1 VLWVALPQIDRASGC
16 KQPRLIREGD
26 AMSFGLYAIGLAI
39 AIGGLVYGTHLVH
52 MPRVLDCHGFKT
64 AGAGR
69 AGGFFYWR
77 EGSPEVLA
85 AVFV

>member
-1 VLWVALPQIDRASGC
+1 VLTGSGERPVLRVALPQVDRAPGS

-39 AIGGLVYGTHLVH
+39 AI
-52 MPRVLDCHGFKT
+52 
-64 AGAGR
+64 

-77 EGSPEVLA
+77 EGSPEVLT